1 MAVITFVDPTLM
13 NYRHAYHAGNFA
25 DVVKHVVLSRIV
37 DYLKRKDAPFRVIDT
52 HAGIGLY
59 DLSSDEASKTGEWR
73 SGIGRLAGKAFPP
86 EIAALLGPYLGAVGM
101 NEGAGDIKSYPGSPL
116 IARRL
121 LRRQDRLF
129 AVELHPEDAGELRQL
144 FAGDIQTRVLELDGW
159 LALGAQLPPK
169 ERRGLVL
176 IDPPFEQPGEFERM
190 ADALGKAYR
199 RWPSGIFAL
208 WYPVKKGQ
216 EVAAFR
222 ERLKQAGI
230 PKILD
235 FSFAIRRPSP
245 EPQLDGCGM
254 AIVNPPYALE
264 AEMKALFPA
273 LHALLAE
280 DPRAAWAVEWL
291 AGE

>member
-1 MAVITFVDPTLM
+1 M

-25 DVVKHVVLSRIV
+25 DVVKHVVLSRIIE
-37 DYLKRKDAPFRVIDT
+37 YLKRKDAPFRVIDT

-59 DLSSDEASKTGEWR
+59 DLSSDQAAKTGEWR
-73 SGIGRLAGKAFPP
+73 NGIGRLVGKAFSP
-86 EIAALLGPYLGAVGM
+86 EIAALLGPYLGAVGLDTDS
-101 NEGAGDIKSYPGSPL
+101 GDIKSYPGSPL

-121 LRRQDRLF
+121 LRKQDRLF
-129 AVELHPEDAGELRQL
+129 AVELHPEDAGELRQV

-176 IDPPFEQPGEFERM
+176 VDPPFEEPGEFDHM
-190 ADALGKAYR
+190 ADALIKAYR
-199 RWPSGIFAL
+199 RWPGGIYAL
-208 WYPVKKGQ
+208 WYPAKNTR
-216 EVAAFR
+216 EVAGFR
-222 ERLKQAGI
+222 DRLRQAGI

-235 FSFAIRRPSP
+235 LGFAIRRPSP
-245 EPQLDGCGM
+245 EPRLDGCGM

-264 AEMKALFPA
+264 AEMKALLPA
-273 LHALLAE
+273 LHKLLAE
-280 DPRAAWAVEWL
+280 DPRSAWTIEWL